1 MQVEV
6 SAKWTNKELKKILK
20 SRFDDKLSGV
30 VLIIPWLAA
39 VNSDCT
45 KLLYPT

>member
-1 MQVEV
+1 MQVEL

-20 SRFDDKLSGV
+20 SRFDDKLGGV

-39 VNSDCT
+39 NSDCT